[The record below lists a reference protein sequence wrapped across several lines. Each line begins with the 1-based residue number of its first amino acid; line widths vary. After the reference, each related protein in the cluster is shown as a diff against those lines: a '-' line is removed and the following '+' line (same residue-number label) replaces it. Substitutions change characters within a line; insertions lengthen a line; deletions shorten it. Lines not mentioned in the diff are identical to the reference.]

1 MGIFRKLKNKAK
13 TKSQQ
18 RGGASGGYRGR
29 RVKDHREPDPKPPK
43 KIKIAKMPKKVKKQ
57 KPMSIERLP
66 KKPKSLLEDESR
78 MYRGS
83 RIMYNEGEYVDVT
96 AEKRYNSF
104 INQDIKYLKELG
116 DDYYNAGSSGLFKRT
131 KQALGD
137 FGKGERLLNDLKQV
151 RREMGDD
158 RSDTDLLN
166 MINTQFKD
174 SGLNYTVSDSFINKE
189 KKYDG
194 GKINYDAGG
203 PVGDLDKDG
212 TLNEYEQARQDAID
226 SNTRVKKEMGGM
238 MMEEQL
244 PDTQM
249 EDDYMGFII
258 NEALTDEEED
268 MLMSKLEQDNELSL
282 LFDKVVDVA
291 QEFAGSGPVEGP
303 GSGVSDS
310 IPARLSDG
318 EFVFTAKAVEEIGSD
333 NLMSMMKEAEAQ
345 AEERQQVAMGGM
357 LDSGEEEVDANTQRQ
372 TVILDRG
379 FVPEDED
386 LVGDE
391 IKKRMMDPSTQSR
404 YVRS

>member
-1 MGIFRKLKNKAK
+1 MGFFRKLKNKAK

-66 KKPKSLLEDESR
+66 KKSKSLLEDESR

-83 RIMYNEGEYVDVT
+83 RVMYNQGTNPDEPIL
-96 AEKRYNSF
+96 EKRLKSTINAEVKNLQEYGDEFWNSGGGF
-104 INQDIKYLKELG
+104 MSRFKMSMGDSNKGQRLFTELRTINNQMQGTYTNDELLKMANDSLK
-116 DDYYNAGSSGLFKRT
+116 NSGLT
-131 KQALGD
+131 YTIS
-137 FGKGERLLNDLKQV
+137 NDVLPKV
-151 RREMGDD
+151 K
-158 RSDTDLLN
+158 
-166 MINTQFKD
+166 KD
-174 SGLNYTVSDSFINKE
+174 E
-189 KKYDG
+189 G
-194 GKINYDAGG
+194 GKMNYAEGG
-203 PVGDLDKDG
+203 ETHTMPDG
-212 TLNEYEQARQDAID
+212 TVMPGATHQDY
-226 SNTRVKKEMGGM
+226 
-238 MMEEQL
+238 MEKQQL
-244 PDTQM
+244 PDNQM

-268 MLMSKLEQDNELSL
+268 MLMSKLEQDMELSM

-345 AEERQQVAMGGM
+345 AEQRQQVAMGGM

-379 FVPEDED
+379 FVPEEDD

>member
-1 MGIFRKLKNKAK
+1 MGFFRKLKNKTK

-194 GKINYDAGG
+194 GKMNYAEGG
-203 PVGDLDKDG
+203 ETHTMPDG
-212 TLNEYEQARQDAID
+212 TVMPGATHQDY
-226 SNTRVKKEMGGM
+226 
-238 MMEEQL
+238 MEKQQL
-244 PDTQM
+244 PDNQM

-268 MLMSKLEQDNELSL
+268 MLMSKLEQDMELSM